1 MCLFFGRLYCFLLSI
16 LYKFNIRTAC
26 FVDSLKFVCFYNKR
40 KKKQIKKPGHLG
52 IRPGCLKES
61 SDKPV
66 SNLNSD
72 MKAKSKFILI
82 LFVYNLMIRLS
93 LIRL

>member
-1 MCLFFGRLYCFLLSI
+1 MDSMCLFFGRLYCYLLII
-16 LYKFNIRTAC
+16 LYKFNISTA
-26 FVDSLKFVCFYNKR
+26 STIKE
-40 KKKQIKKPGHLG
+40 KKANKKPGHLG
-52 IRPGCLKES
+52 IGPGCLKQS

-82 LFVYNLMIRLS
+82 LFVYNLMIRLL